1 MVSKSE
7 TTGMTFV
14 WERQAMDGAEVPD
27 GLGYAEKVLYI
38 GLRSLYFQVRNKFIS
53 RATAITE
60 KKKLLEDFRHHK
72 FNEELFEEDVTLW
85 NKISAAVIEYTNAPS
100 IEAADK
106 LLEVMY
112 GVKRKDVMR
121 YDR

>member
-1 MVSKSE
+1 MTIAEIETMAFHGTPLPDDVKSLADINAYHA
-7 TTGMTFV
+7 F
-14 WERQAMDGAEVPD
+14 RNLYD
-27 GLGYAEKVLYI
+27 YAKRVQMSQEQGKREKAQIVDAHRL
-38 GLRSLYFQVRNKFIS
+38 N
-53 RATAITE
+53 
-60 KKKLLEDFRHHK
+60 K

-85 NKISAAVIEYTNAPS
+85 NKISAAVVEYTNAPS